1 MKTTEQ
7 SDEYDE
13 TSDESDKSL
22 AIKRC
27 YNGGDESDKSLAIHA
42 RTCFL
47 FLVAIASVTVTVI
60 LACKLLAFTTTQPW
74 TYPQPMSTSQFLSP
88 FFFIGAFLLSHHT

>member
-1 MKTTEQ
+1 MVT
-7 SDEYDE
+7 DDIHVCYAHDD
-13 TSDESDKSL
+13 DESDESL

-47 FLVAIASVTVTVI
+47 FPLAIASVTVTV
-60 LACKLLAFTTTQPW
+60 
-74 TYPQPMSTSQFLSP
+74 TYNYLY
-88 FFFIGAFLLSHHT
+88 

>member
-7 SDEYDE
+7 SDEDDD
-13 TSDESDKSL
+13 TNDESDKSL
-22 AIKRC
+22 AIKRW

-47 FLVAIASVTVTVI
+47 FPLARKSGEAIDSYESQLKALTSATPKQNVTSLERQVAS
-60 LACKLLAFTTTQPW
+60 
-74 TYPQPMSTSQFLSP
+74 SR
-88 FFFIGAFLLSHHT
+88 